1 MLTMQK
7 AQMEAIESAAI
18 HAFENRTLAHL
29 QEYFPGHCKLL
40 GEEQM
45 RFVIQFG
52 WDKAK
57 SYELTAEC
65 CVRTYIE
72 FMCLLGG
79 RFDTNPLMPWVA
91 EILNDKN
98 AGDQVA
104 RGDRLYDR
112 AHEYI
117 RHLVPDYRDAN
128 GEPITARFIDQLQRL
143 RTTPDTPIP
152 PNALPAFAGNVKAK
166 LQRMFPAKFNYVG
179 EDRVT
184 ALVANGIGTAARYG
198 ITGERGL
205 TLFITLTFVLGSGF
219 DDDPLLPWASKI
231 LNDRKIST
239 QKKRVDKLYI
249 KAIGMLRRWWDT
261 PHEAGV

>member
-7 AQMEAIESAAI
+7 KQMEAIESAAI
-18 HAFENRTLAHL
+18 RAFETRTLAHL

-40 GEEQM
+40 GEAQM
-45 RFVIQFG
+45 RRVIRFG

-79 RFDTNPLMPWVA
+79 RFDTNPLMPWAA
-91 EILNDKN
+91 EILNDRSSP
-98 AGDQVA
+98 DQVV

-117 RHLVPDYRDAN
+117 RHLVPDYRDEK
-128 GEPITARFIDQLQRL
+128 GEPVTERFVNDLTRL
-143 RTTPDTPIP
+143 RTTPDTLVP
-152 PNALPAFAGNVKAK
+152 PNALATFAGDVKAK
-166 LQRMFPAKFNYVG
+166 LRRVFPAKFNYVG
-179 EDRVT
+179 EHAVT
-184 ALVANGIGTAARYG
+184 AVIADGIPQAARYG
-198 ITGERGL
+198 INGERGL
-205 TLFITLTFVLGSGF
+205 TLFITLMFVLGPGF
-219 DDDPLLPWASKI
+219 DDDPLLPWPSKI
-231 LNDRKIST
+231 LNDNTIT
-239 QKKRVDKLYI
+239 TEKKRVDRLYI
-249 KAIGMLRRWWDT
+249 KAIGTLRRWWKI